1 MKKNIFIVLLST
13 VALFA
18 SAQDTVHYGDSWYR
32 FKPASH
38 LSDDSVSYDI
48 LRPLP
53 SLYEHIGILG
63 FYDEI
68 VQMYP
73 VENDSVRIYGVAV
86 TITDLSGQGLKPEK
100 VVLFR
105 KVEGGDPPVVEVVD
119 SATCNGN
126 IRQCY
131 YEYEFSLPQ
140 PSRRTVT
147 CYEYYFD
154 QPCSRENPIIMTDT
168 FYIGIYSPENIKVS
182 ILDGMVQGSLFYEYG
197 IMPTVGQADM
207 PNDFNRPRGNWWI
220 GWTGDTVE
228 YTFLAGNPYL
238 GYPNFPA
245 SHIASATLWSIQPD
259 TPYGSCNYNRE
270 GWGMMFPI
278 VGLRC
283 KAPNIKL
290 VEKGFRSATL
300 SWSQAEA
307 GALYQLSYAPYGAE
321 PDSGMMVTTT
331 DTFYTVTGL
340 EAGAR
345 KAVWVRKACQYTS
358 WGCDTM
364 VWSDWSQPLVFIPLG
379 IGEVDDGDVRVY
391 VRGNNVAVEGT
402 TGEEVRLYDMMG
414 RCLAT
419 HRQTVNSTLLLPV
432 QAKGVYMVQV
442 GFGPVHRV
450 VVR

>member
-13 VALFA
+13 IALYI

-32 FKPASH
+32 FKPASP
-38 LSDDSVSYDI
+38 LSDDSMAYRLAEYHGGSDALAGHPL
-48 LRPLP
+48 LR
-53 SLYEHIGILG
+53 Y
-63 FYDEI
+63 YEI

-73 VENDSVRIYGVAV
+73 VEYDSVRIYGVAV
-86 TITDLSGQGLKPEK
+86 TVTDVSGQGLKPEK

-105 KVEGGDPPVVEVVD
+105 KIEGGDPPVVEVVD
-119 SATCNGN
+119 SATCVGN

-168 FYIGIYSPENIKVS
+168 FYIGTYLPVS
-182 ILDGMVQGSLFYEYG
+182 LVTHYNGGDYKTLTYEYG
-197 IMPTVGQADM
+197 IMATEGQSDIGC
-207 PNDFNRPRGNWWI
+207 DENRPRGNWWF
-220 GWTGDTVE
+220 GWTE
-228 YTFLAGNPYL
+228 HSFLAGNPYTGNYNCTASQEASSAMWGRL
-238 GYPNFPA
+238 FDCGGYNQCA
-245 SHIASATLWSIQPD
+245 D
-259 TPYGSCNYNRE
+259 YNRE

-300 SWSQAEA
+300 SWSQSEA

-364 VWSDWSQPLVFIPLG
+364 VWSDWSQPLAFIPLG

-419 HRQTVNSTLLLPV
+419 RRQTDNSTLLLPV